1 MEKEY
6 KNKIAKLLLFKELLE
21 KQNKFITDNDLD
33 KFEDEDDFDK
43 EKFINEFIIA
53 ESTEDMMSFLN
64 KSLNKHNLPKYIDQK
79 EIQKFLDEK

>member
-1 MEKEY
+1 MKSY
-6 KNKIAKLLLFKELLE
+6 KNQKIIDKLKELFLE
-21 KQNKFITDNDLD
+21 L
-33 KFEDEDDFDK
+33 DDFDK